1 MSTNLKRIIVKVKN
15 VIPVKDSYKQAK
27 INKMLIYK
35 TVKRGGK

>member
-1 MSTNLKRIIVKVKN
+1 MSTNLKRKIVTIKN
-15 VIPVKDSYKQAK
+15 VIPVKDSSKQTK